1 MGPLSREIPQ
11 IDLRSVWS
19 ILRLRWW
26 IIPICMIVAL
36 GLMFAQESDLQTT
49 PNSIQIIK
57 TYGARDELA
66 GLALFGVD
74 PNSVKEFPSFQN
86 QLAIVR
92 TDAPAKIDESL
103 AQAISIGVSRTDP
116 QVSLI
121 NSAANDGGQKFT
133 VLSAGTPNYVFT
145 CISSERSNCDKAI
158 DIYVGVVTETRK
170 AGIIDGLKRLSLD
183 VSRVLDTTSAGS
195 TDLSI
200 KLNAINASIA
210 TVSGELSLVGE
221 DTQTTGGTVSSV
233 KLSTYV
239 FGLSVGLLVAI
250 LIILQLTYTDN
261 KIRSRRSLNRLQSE
275 LLFLGELQAGGS
287 DSSATQVASTLVF
300 QAQTAAATS
309 VHVCPIES
317 ISTSA
322 SVTEALEK
330 AGIAAHLTVVG
341 AQNVDS
347 MSVNELVAQGSQ
359 AFVLIA
365 WRHSTTTH
373 DLLNAQQVLVGSGN
387 RVLGVILATPAN

>member
-1 MGPLSREIPQ
+1 
-11 IDLRSVWS
+11 
-19 ILRLRWW
+19 
-26 IIPICMIVAL
+26 MIVAL

-66 GLALFGVD
+66 GLAVFGID

-92 TDAPAKIDESL
+92 TEAPTKIEESL
-103 AQAISIGVSRTDP
+103 AQSISIGVSRTDP
-116 QVSLI
+116 QVSLV

-145 CISSERSNCDKAI
+145 CISAERSNCDKAI

-170 AGIIDGLKRLSLD
+170 VGIIDGLKRLSLD

-239 FGLSVGLLVAI
+239 FGLSVGLIVAF
-250 LIILQLTYTDN
+250 LIILQLTYTDD
-261 KIRSRRSLNRLQSE
+261 KIRSRRSLNRLHPD
-275 LLFLGELQAGGS
+275 LFFLGELQAAGS
-287 DSSATQVASTLVF
+287 DLSATQVASTLVF
-300 QAQTAAATS
+300 QAQIASTTS
-309 VHVCPIES
+309 VHVCPID
-317 ISTSA
+317 STFTFA
-322 SVTEALEK
+322 SVAEALEK

-341 AQNVDS
+341 GQNVDS
-347 MSVNELVAQGSQ
+347 MSINELVAHGSQ

-365 WRHSTTTH
+365 WRHSTKTR
-373 DLLNAQQVLVGSGN
+373 DLLNAQQTLIGSGN